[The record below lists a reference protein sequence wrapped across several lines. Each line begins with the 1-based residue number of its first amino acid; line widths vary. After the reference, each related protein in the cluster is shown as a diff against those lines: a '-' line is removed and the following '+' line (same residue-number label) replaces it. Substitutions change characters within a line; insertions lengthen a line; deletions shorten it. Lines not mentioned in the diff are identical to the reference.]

1 MASTA
6 VSGTQYTMVIED
18 TEKKVNDAIKAL
30 TYAQSLNLSGTTAAG
45 SGVAGPTAA
54 GSGVAG
60 PTAAG
65 PTAAGSGV
73 AGSGVAGTTNSGSTL
88 VKFPEAFTVMESL
101 SKPLSFTSSPALYK

>member
-1 MASTA
+1 MGPIMASTA
-6 VSGTQYTMVIED
+6 VSGSQYTMVIED

-60 PTAAG
+60 
-65 PTAAGSGV
+65 
-73 AGSGVAGTTNSGSTL
+73 TTNSGSTL

>member
-45 SGVAGPTAA
+45 SGVAG
-54 GSGVAG
+54 
-60 PTAAG
+60 
-65 PTAAGSGV
+65 SGV

>member
-1 MASTA
+1 
-6 VSGTQYTMVIED
+6 MVIED

-60 PTAAG
+60 
-65 PTAAGSGV
+65 
-73 AGSGVAGTTNSGSTL
+73 TTNSGSTL